1 MVEIKQRDALEKR
14 LTEMYNKHREQSEKI
29 VWDYYDYLPWE
40 KGRSFIEHPWSED
53 QVTLPQEIVTAIET
67 SMLTE
72 LNLPWYTTYLN
83 DMFKGGLKAMHDFI
97 HVWTAEE
104 DQHASALETYLVL
117 TRNTD
122 PKRLGQL
129 KREMLTTGWDGDLAN
144 PIATMAY
151 TSIQELATVVF
162 YRNVAE
168 TARVYD
174 PTLSNLLLRLSKDE
188 SLHYAFYNQ
197 AIEAYLELDPNQLV
211 FIAPI
216 IKNFKMP
223 GGVLADFDER
233 MKIIEKAGYGP
244 DEYLHQVLD
253 RLIKRWKVDSL
264 QPTSPEG
271 RKAKE
276 DILKYITKLKRIN
289 EMIKRRSQK
298 C

>member
-1 MVEIKQRDALEKR
+1 MVEFKQQAALEAR
-14 LTEMYNKHREQSEKI
+14 LTALYNKHKEQSEKI
-29 VWDYYDYLPWE
+29 KWNYYDYLPWDR
-40 KGRSFIEHPWSED
+40 GRSFIDHPWDES
-53 QVTLPQEIVTAIET
+53 QVTLPKEIVVALET

-72 LNLPWYTTYLN
+72 LNLPWYTTYLG

-97 HVWTAEE
+97 HEWTSEE
-104 DQHASALETYLVL
+104 DQHASALETYLIL
-117 TRNTD
+117 TRSTD
-122 PKRLGQL
+122 PQKLGDL

-162 YRNVAE
+162 YRNVA
-168 TARVYD
+168 ASAKAHD
-174 PTLSNLLLRLSKDE
+174 PVLTNLLLRLSKDE

-197 AIEAYLELDPNQLV
+197 AIEAYLELDPDQVV
-211 FIAPI
+211 FLAPI
-216 IKNFKMP
+216 IRNFKMP
-223 GGVLADFDER
+223 GGVLNDFDDR

-253 RLIKRWKVDSL
+253 KLIQRWKIASL
-264 QPTSPEG
+264 QPVTPAG

-289 EMIKRRSQK
+289 AMMKRRNK
-298 C
+298 